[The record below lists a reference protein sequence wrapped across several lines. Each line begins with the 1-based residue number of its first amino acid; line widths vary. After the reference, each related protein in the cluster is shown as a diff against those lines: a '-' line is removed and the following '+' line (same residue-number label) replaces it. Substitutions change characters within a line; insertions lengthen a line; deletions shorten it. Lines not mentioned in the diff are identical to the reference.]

1 MNNFSRFDPT
11 KDAEQRKNQFKAH
24 AINKRAE
31 KYGKSIQMTIIEAP
45 TEDKQ
50 CMFEAAE
57 VMNAL
62 LNAVEAGKK
71 NLRID
76 YTPYRVLDGPKHWKK
91 QAQETIKEV
100 DSRDPDELEEERERK
115 REQVANFMERYEEN
129 LDDRLGRRDDL
140 EMEYEEEEKKK
151 Q

>member
-1 MNNFSRFDPT
+1 
-11 KDAEQRKNQFKAH
+11 
-24 AINKRAE
+24 
-31 KYGKSIQMTIIEAP
+31 MTIIEAP

-129 LDDRLGRRDDL
+129 LDDRLGKRDDL

-151 Q
+151 QKRKQALLRQGTVALNEQREQLKVKKAKDAKKK